1 MTQLFGVQIPIGPW
15 LVAAF
20 IIVVIVVCAFVMSIG
35 ATLTAKEDLQASA
48 KRGDARRHSPDN
60 PMESFSS
67 RKATALD

>member
-35 ATLTAKEDLQASA
+35 AT
-48 KRGDARRHSPDN
+48 
-60 PMESFSS
+60 
-67 RKATALD
+67 